1 MKKKEVAGMII
12 KTIFNLHKDL
22 KTISKVAQVEAEE
35 ELKEEEEV
43 ALNVEMKDTCLES
56 VLIKIASKKE
66 WAWEEVEDKT
76 NALIVTKKAI
86 CLKTVQNQKKKE
98 EVEVENALTVK
109 RMVTC
114 QEIVL
119 SQRLKEEQLS
129 ASTVNKKVICL
140 ENVLNQE
147 MREVVEMEVM
157 ISLHIRDKEMM
168 MVALSDVKITKR
180 AGKIKMM
187 AVMLGVKAIILKI
200 IKITLK
206 EMVGEM
212 QGVDGVTIIK
222 MLTFKKMI
230 IKVLMLGAI
239 MIPQKINL
247 VDGIENQ
254 KVYTKRK
261 VP

>member
-22 KTISKVAQVEAEE
+22 KTISKVAQVEVEE

-66 WAWEEVEDKT
+66 WAWVEVEDKT
-76 NALIVTKKAI
+76 NALTVTKKAI

-147 MREVVEMEVM
+147 MIEVVEMEVM

-222 MLTFKKMI
+222 MLTFKKTI

-239 MIPQKINL
+239 MILKKINL
-247 VDGIENQ
+247 MDGIENQ

>member
-1 MKKKEVAGMII
+1 
-12 KTIFNLHKDL
+12 
-22 KTISKVAQVEAEE
+22 
-35 ELKEEEEV
+35 
-43 ALNVEMKDTCLES
+43 
-56 VLIKIASKKE
+56 
-66 WAWEEVEDKT
+66 
-76 NALIVTKKAI
+76 
-86 CLKTVQNQKKKE
+86 
-98 EVEVENALTVK
+98 
-109 RMVTC
+109 
-114 QEIVL
+114 
-119 SQRLKEEQLS
+119 
-129 ASTVNKKVICL
+129 
-140 ENVLNQE
+140 
-147 MREVVEMEVM
+147 MEVM

-239 MIPQKINL
+239 MMLQKINL